1 MMKEAQK
8 QQVKTVDSSPEVG
21 GVVDGSTE
29 DSGSSEVHTT
39 LTPPGTIH
47 VGPDTI
53 VMNGREHIHDPE
65 HGNDDAIV
73 VDHKMQKVQMFGGED
88 VEIGG
93 NSEMPK
99 TGHDHDHHKYN
110 PEIEKQEFKK
120 GWAPTEILWSP
131 SIMANGYNGGVRRPD
146 YRHFV
151 AAQRH

>member
-1 MMKEAQK
+1 M
-8 QQVKTVDSSPEVG
+8 
-21 GVVDGSTE
+21 
-29 DSGSSEVHTT
+29 
-39 LTPPGTIH
+39 
-47 VGPDTI
+47 GPDTI
-53 VMNGREHIHDPE
+53 VKNGREHIHDPE
-65 HGNDDAIV
+65 HGNDDVII
-73 VDHKMQKVQMFGGED
+73 DHKMQKVQMFGGED

-93 NSEMPK
+93 NSELPK
-99 TGHDHDHHKYN
+99 TDHNHAQHKYN